1 MNRGTKIDFE
11 TDVGLLDPA
20 AQEKEDF
27 QTRRRLRKALALA
40 ERFKQKYHLE
50 QQVSSELAR
59 RCDDLKTQAKAD
71 KVLIDEMRIEI
82 RKLQDHILKSKDD
95 HLLFPSTL
103 IVESNRSHSLSESQK
118 NCERSTS
125 CSEALIEHTAGL
137 NVMELDDKNFEQ
149 LPASSG
155 KFHREKI
162 PNDAA
167 TINTPAEN
175 GSLSRECRFPALRLF
190 EQFLVVGASLEV
202 TYLDYE
208 DCRAL
213 RSCDNRICQL
223 IFYLL

>member
-1 MNRGTKIDFE
+1 MNRGTNVDLE

-71 KVLIDEMRIEI
+71 KALIDEMRIEI
-82 RKLQDHILKSKDD
+82 RKLQDHVLKSKDD

-103 IVESNRSHSLSESQK
+103 LVESNRSHSSLGDRN
-118 NCERSTS
+118 NCKIPTS
-125 CSEALIEHTAGL
+125 SPETLIHHTAGSNVIEL
-137 NVMELDDKNFEQ
+137 NDENSKKL
-149 LPASSG
+149 LPSPERINS
-155 KFHREKI
+155 EMTS
-162 PNDAA
+162 DAA
-167 TINTPAEN
+167 VPTNNPADNE
-175 GSLSRECRFPALRLF
+175 SPSRECRFPALRLF

-202 TYLDYE
+202 
-208 DCRAL
+208 
-213 RSCDNRICQL
+213 I
-223 IFYLL
+223 